1 MTMTNKQRAEARHLI
16 AVRTQK
22 SLVKNAAKVEAL
34 SEDGTVV
41 FTSSQFEI
49 GLGRCESVASQIQR
63 EQYGWDRLGL
73 ITDNPLR
80 YRQMEEWRQSPSRGE
95 EPTTEWAYYFTI
107 DCKDIPSPPVPFS
120 HYRVIDSEGA
130 ELYKTKVNWRSF
142 L

>member
-1 MTMTNKQRAEARHLI
+1 VTMTNKQRAEARHLI
-16 AVRTQK
+16 AVRAQK

-49 GLGRCESVASQIQR
+49 GLGRCGDVAYRLQR

-73 ITDNPLR
+73 VTDAPLKD
-80 YRQMEEWRQSPSRGE
+80 RQMEGWKQVSSRGK
-95 EPTTEWAYYFTI
+95 TTIQYTYHFTI
-107 DCKDIPSPPVPFS
+107 DCKDIPSPLVPFCR
-120 HYRVIDSEGA
+120 YRVIDSEGT
-130 ELYKTKVNWRSF
+130 ELYETNVNWRSF